1 MKAYE
6 KAAAQVVLFNNSD
19 VITTSGSYYCME
31 GYDIPGSG
39 CQDGVHDGRV
49 M

>member
-1 MKAYE
+1 MKTYE

-19 VITTSGSYYCME
+19 VITTSGSYFCMQ
-31 GYDIPGSG
+31 GFDRPGSG
-39 CQDGVHDGRV
+39 CQDGVHDGQI